1 MGFGKNGVINSKNII
16 ESGLS
21 DEFIPLNMANFTN
34 YASGTIS
41 GPASDGKYT
50 ISSVVTTSSWGSG
63 FSIEQN
69 KIIVPYNCIYRIK
82 MEVYV
87 PTAHKIA
94 VDVNNTVPSGV
105 TIQGGNDNDNSALRT
120 ATTFSIPANT
130 WTEITWGSINS
141 HEKNTQHVDIAV
153 YDGIGLITS
162 ADSAAISWAMRNPR
176 IFIGYNTKDTAGVDK
191 NNIYSKYICEY

>member
-1 MGFGKNGVINSKNII
+1 MSFGKNGAINSDNII

-21 DEFIPLNMANFTN
+21 DEFIPLNMAIFLGYN
-34 YASGTIS
+34 SGSIS

-50 ISSVVTTSSWGSG
+50 INSAVTANSWGAG

-69 KIIVPYNCIYRIK
+69 KIILPYNCIYRIK

-87 PTAHKIA
+87 PSAHKIA

-105 TIQGGNDNDNSALRT
+105 TIQGGNDNDNTALRING
-120 ATTFSIPANT
+120 TFSIPAKT
-130 WTEITWGSINS
+130 WTEITWGSVNS
-141 HEKNTQHVDIAV
+141 HEKNTKHVDIAV
-153 YDGIGLITS
+153 YDCVGLITS
-162 ADSAAISWAMRNPR
+162 GDSAATSWAMRNPR
-176 IFIGYNTKDTAGVDK
+176 IFIGYNTKGNAAIDK